1 MVKVEK
7 IFPGGAASTCEVLK
21 VTLDASKPQQFNKN
35 TYLYHVFS
43 CPQAGFELVS
53 VDGISLQGVTHQHAV
68 DIIRKA
74 FSNKA
79 KDPMVFMVKVP
90 KDLAAAR
97 PSVTGTAVQTNG
109 RC

>member
-1 MVKVEK
+1 MV
-7 IFPGGAASTCEVLK
+7 F
-21 VTLDASKPQQFNKN
+21 
-35 TYLYHVFS
+35 FS

-90 KDLAAAR
+90 RDL
-97 PSVTGTAVQTNG
+97 TAHG
-109 RC
+109 AS

>member
-1 MVKVEK
+1 MVKIEK

-21 VTLDASKPQQFNKN
+21 VTPDASDPKQIHTNIQKPLIDQQ
-35 TYLYHVFS
+35 LSDVFS

-90 KDLAAAR
+90 KGL
-97 PSVTGTAVQTNG
+97 TAH
-109 RC
+109 RAS

>member
-1 MVKVEK
+1 M
-7 IFPGGAASTCEVLK
+7 FS
-21 VTLDASKPQQFNKN
+21 
-35 TYLYHVFS
+35 HVH
-43 CPQAGFELVS
+43 QAGFELVS

-90 KDLAAAR
+90 KD
-97 PSVTGTAVQTNG
+97 PTAHKSLVNNHP
-109 RC
+109 

>member
-1 MVKVEK
+1 GISISGGMESKVQPVVKIEK

-21 VTLDASKPQQFNKN
+21 
-35 TYLYHVFS
+35 
-43 CPQAGFELVS
+43 AGFELVS

-90 KDLAAAR
+90 K
-97 PSVTGTAVQTNG
+97 
-109 RC
+109 